1 MSVTDKTTVTGVADW
16 TVVDAD
22 LPPVEL
28 PARVVTVPTPLPFA
42 VTVTLPLHV
51 TDALVV
57 RVLATGGG
65 VVVVVVLDVVRLV
78 VVVFGA
84 GVVELLLLLAGGG
97 TGVLVGTDVG

>member
-65 VVVVVVLDVVRLV
+65 VVVVVLDVVRLV